1 MNIDVKGHDSKIVG
15 RDFEENTIHIE
26 QYEESKIINILPNIE
41 QKDVRLLVSAQRK
54 KLNELVKEVAENCGE
69 EKFIIWQKV
78 HAESGV
84 NNINQITINQYHP
97 IIDYLE
103 GLLDDFKEER
113 DKKALIHFLL
123 KNTDDNKELRDDLM
137 VYCQFKFAMKSLF
150 SELNCSQLRQAFGW
164 LYEKIHEEKNPS
176 YIKNLFDLL
185 GNYLKEFTVVFLVGF
200 FIGMIIYSLFDN

>member
-1 MNIDVKGHDSKIVG
+1 MNIDVKGHDSKIAG

-26 QYEESKIINILPNIE
+26 QYEDSKIVNILPNVE

-84 NNINQITINQYHP
+84 NNINEITINQYHP

-150 SELNCSQLRQAFGW
+150 SELNCSQLRQALGW

>member
-1 MNIDVKGHDSKIVG
+1 MNIDVKGHDSKIAG

-26 QYEESKIINILPNIE
+26 QYEDSKIVNILPNVE

-84 NNINQITINQYHP
+84 NNINEITINQYHP

-103 GLLDDFKEER
+103 NLLDDFKEEK

-123 KNTDDNKELRDDLM
+123 KNTDDNKELRDNLM

-150 SELNCSQLRQAFGW
+150 SELNCSQLRQALGW
-164 LYEKIHEEKNPS
+164 LYEKIHEEKSRS

-185 GNYLKEFTVVFLVGF
+185 GKYLKEFTVVFFIGF

>member
-1 MNIDVKGHDSKIVG
+1 MNIDVKGHDSKIAG

-26 QYEESKIINILPNIE
+26 QYEDSKIVNILPNVE

-84 NNINQITINQYHP
+84 NNINEITINQYHP

-103 GLLDDFKEER
+103 GLLDDFKEEK

-150 SELNCSQLRQAFGW
+150 SELNCSQLRQALGW